1 MRLGSTVLTAAVLAA
16 LAVCAWPARGSRG
29 SADAAGRF
37 EPVGSSASGGS
48 WWRWHA
54 RVSDRV
60 LRRHR
65 PPWVADL
72 AEVTAVGLAAGLD
85 LPSAVS
91 VAARSPGIEAA
102 APWLGPRIVAS
113 ASSGGAVLVLEPEPD
128 ALSSQDRHDLR
139 VLEAAWRLTE
149 EAGAASSV
157 VTAAAAESIRARR
170 AAGDRAGVVAA
181 GPRAS
186 MWLLS
191 ALPVAG
197 PLAALLV
204 GLTPGRLYG
213 TGPAQAAAAVGLL
226 LTALGWSWSRGL
238 LRRALRA
245 GRTDGSVG

>member
-1 MRLGSTVLTAAVLAA
+1 MDSRPGST
-16 LAVCAWPARGSRG
+16 WPPRRRSQ
-29 SADAAGRF
+29 
-37 EPVGSSASGGS
+37 PVA
-48 WWRWHA
+48 
-54 RVSDRV
+54 
-60 LRRHR
+60 
-65 PPWVADL
+65 
-72 AEVTAVGLAAGLD
+72 
-85 LPSAVS
+85 
-91 VAARSPGIEAA
+91 
-102 APWLGPRIVAS
+102 
-113 ASSGGAVLVLEPEPD
+113 SGGAVLVLEPEPA
-128 ALSSQDRHDLR
+128 ALSSQDRRDLR
-139 VLEAAWRLTE
+139 VLEAAWHLTE

-170 AAGDRAGVVAA
+170 AATDRAGVVAA

-204 GLTPGRLYG
+204 GLTPGQLYG